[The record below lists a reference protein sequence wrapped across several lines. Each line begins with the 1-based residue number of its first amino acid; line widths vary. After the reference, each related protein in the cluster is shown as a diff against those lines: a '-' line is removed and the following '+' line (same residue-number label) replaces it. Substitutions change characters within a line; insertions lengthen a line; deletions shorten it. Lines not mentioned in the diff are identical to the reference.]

1 MRWWGGCNLSV
12 IIEIPYNKS
21 IWRVWVNVNGE
32 THDRVEDNV
41 TPEFKNRLNKCQ
53 LVNQK
58 IKKKE
63 NKWWHDVDVA
73 LLERSNNKCYTS
85 VFRDIYIY
93 IYICIYIY
101 KYRL

>member
-1 MRWWGGCNLSV
+1 M

-21 IWRVWVNVNGE
+21 IRRVWVNVNGE

-63 NKWWHDVDVA
+63 RK
-73 LLERSNNKCYTS
+73 
-85 VFRDIYIY
+85 
-93 IYICIYIY
+93 
-101 KYRL
+101 